1 MVFAVDII
9 NVLEILMRRLI
20 KYRIKCHWIQSKFVR
35 FFRSINLD
43 LNVCER

>member
-9 NVLEILMRRLI
+9 KVLDILVRRLI

-35 FFRSINLD
+35 FIPFYKS
-43 LNVCER
+43 